1 MNWKLIFNP
10 FGIYSEKQLFVTG
23 ILLTLTGALLG
34 SFLDVTYDGVLDIHQ
49 SETDFLTSL
58 KENGINVA
66 CIFVTLLIAGKIIN
80 RKTRAIDIFNTA
92 TISRFPMYIG
102 AVITSSPILTRIGDQ
117 ILNQRNDIQHLQ
129 LKPLDLALLL
139 VISFV
144 LLMITVYYITL
155 LVNGF
160 KTSVNAKKW
169 QHFAGFAVALLIAE
183 IISKILINI

>member
-1 MNWKLIFNP
+1 
-10 FGIYSEKQLFVTG
+10 
-23 ILLTLTGALLG
+23 
-34 SFLDVTYDGVLDIHQ
+34 
-49 SETDFLTSL
+49 
-58 KENGINVA
+58 
-66 CIFVTLLIAGKIIN
+66 
-80 RKTRAIDIFNTA
+80 
-92 TISRFPMYIG
+92 MYIG

-139 VISFV
+139 VISCV

>member
-10 FGIYSEKQLFVTG
+10 FGIYNEKQLFVTG

-49 SETDFLTSL
+49 SETNFLTSL

-117 ILNQRNDIQHLQ
+117 ILNQWNDIQHLQ

-139 VISFV
+139 VISCV

>member
-10 FGIYSEKQLFVTG
+10 FGIYSEKQLFITG

-34 SFLDVTYDGVLDIHQ
+34 SFLDITYDGVLDIHQ

-58 KENGINVA
+58 KENGNNVA
-66 CIFVTLLIAGKIIN
+66 CIFVTLLISGKIIN

-92 TISRFPMYIG
+92 TVSRFPMYIG

-139 VISFV
+139 VISCV

-169 QHFAGFAVALLIAE
+169 LHFAGFAVALLIAE

>member
-66 CIFVTLLIAGKIIN
+66 CIFVTLLIVGKIIN

-139 VISFV
+139 VISCV